1 MEKYADSDGTVAFKE
16 YPGRPHFP
24 GVAGWEEVADFA
36 LAWALDPVAL
46 DTREEARA

>member
-1 MEKYADSDGTVAFKE
+1 MEKYAGSDAIVAFKE

-36 LAWALDPVAL
+36 LSWALDPLPL
-46 DTREEARA
+46 DAREAARA